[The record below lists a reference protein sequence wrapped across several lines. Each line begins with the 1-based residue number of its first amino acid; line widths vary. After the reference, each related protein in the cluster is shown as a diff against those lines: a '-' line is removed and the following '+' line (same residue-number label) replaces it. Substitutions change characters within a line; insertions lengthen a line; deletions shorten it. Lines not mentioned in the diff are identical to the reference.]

1 MAWGES
7 KACDDSNIFAS
18 QLRMKKMLANMQ
30 VESILNMSV
39 NDNEETESV
48 NFLNSSRKINIY
60 MTSIIIIVGLVGN
73 FLTIFVFSQKRFR
86 HNSSHVYLLSLAIND
101 SLFLIIHFFEDTI
114 RTYKDVYWEY
124 MPTSNQ
130 LINALNITDHLE
142 ITCRLINYS
151 RNVLRFNS
159 AYIVVSFSIQRLS
172 IVYKPLSL
180 RFKTKQSAWNT
191 VLAISLVA
199 FLINSWVPF
208 LFHIQEKEDLGK
220 YCDINKY
227 YKRAYFR
234 LNTIYT
240 ALIMSL
246 PMVVILLCN
255 CLIIRKTVKDDSK
268 RSRMHKPSRT
278 EYKVPI
284 SHTKNKLTISN
295 STKMKT
301 KPYYLTFNQ
310 IINKQTKSSTYYSKK
325 ITIILL
331 FISFSLVILNL
342 PYLVTW

>member
-1 MAWGES
+1 M
-7 KACDDSNIFAS
+7 
-18 QLRMKKMLANMQ
+18 
-30 VESILNMSV
+30 V
-39 NDNEETESV
+39 
-48 NFLNSSRKINIY
+48 
-60 MTSIIIIVGLVGN
+60 
-73 FLTIFVFSQKRFR
+73 
-86 HNSSHVYLLSLAIND
+86 
-101 SLFLIIHFFEDTI
+101 
-114 RTYKDVYWEY
+114 
-124 MPTSNQ
+124 
-130 LINALNITDHLE
+130 
-142 ITCRLINYS
+142 
-151 RNVLRFNS
+151 
-159 AYIVVSFSIQRLS
+159 
-172 IVYKPLSL
+172 
-180 RFKTKQSAWNT
+180 
-191 VLAISLVA
+191 
-199 FLINSWVPF
+199 
-208 LFHIQEKEDLGK
+208 
-220 YCDINKY
+220 
-227 YKRAYFR
+227 
-234 LNTIYT
+234 IYT

-284 SHTKNKLTISN
+284 THTKNKLTISN